1 MAFYSSQCLVII
13 NYSVLLSFW
22 HTLEHISK
30 GLNEEATNSGAS
42 VRFAG
47 RSLIQPTASPWSF
60 SWERRSVDPALNPV
74 HCAQHCLSLS
84 LFITFFFFW
93 VFIEFVTILLV
104 LCFGSCGIL
113 APQAGS
119 EPSPPALQEVLTTGP
134 PGKPWLPFSLMQLCR
149 GEQRPCFELL
159 VKWGR
164 MVPRH
169 CPAINHTESHGC
181 IEPGLSRSPPAPC
194 KLMLYNL
201 GLAASCLWTTQL

>member
-84 LFITFFFFW
+84 LFITFFFFLSLYR
-93 VFIEFVTILLV
+93 ICYNI
-104 LCFGSCGIL
+104 
-113 APQAGS
+113 AGFMFWFLWDLS
-119 EPSPPALQEVLTTGP
+119 SSSRERTLT
-134 PGKPWLPFSLMQLCR
+134 
-149 GEQRPCFELL
+149 PCTARSF
-159 VKWGR
+159 
-164 MVPRH
+164 
-169 CPAINHTESHGC
+169 NHWTTRE
-181 IEPGLSRSPPAPC
+181 A
-194 KLMLYNL
+194 
-201 GLAASCLWTTQL
+201 LAAFLSDVAMQGWTEALLWAACKVG

>member
-47 RSLIQPTASPWSF
+47 RSLFQPTASPLEFLVGKAICRSCLKPCALRTALPLPLSF
-60 SWERRSVDPALNPV
+60 YN
-74 HCAQHCLSLS
+74 
-84 LFITFFFFW
+84 FFFFW

-149 GEQRPCFELL
+149 GEQKPCFELL

-181 IEPGLSRSPPAPC
+181 IEPGLSGSSPALC